1 MTERVSERGRYALKE
16 GRKEGR
22 KMRMAAASSVS
33 ETDSEALSQKTKGS
47 GGQGDEGRRILIIV
61 G

>member
-1 MTERVSERGRYALKE
+1 
-16 GRKEGR
+16 
-22 KMRMAAASSVS
+22 MRMAAASSVS